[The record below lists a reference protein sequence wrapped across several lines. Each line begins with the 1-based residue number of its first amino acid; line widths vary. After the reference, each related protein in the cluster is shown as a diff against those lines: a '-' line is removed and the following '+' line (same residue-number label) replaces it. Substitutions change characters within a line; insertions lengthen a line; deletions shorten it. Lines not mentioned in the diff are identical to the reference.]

1 MSAGTAAAV
10 QTPALIKMLTEL
22 LVEGVATMVNILL
35 SDVVGPVNVPLV
47 IAILLARSS
56 TTSTPNS
63 ILMVIGLELVG
74 LDDGDVIVVV
84 NVAPTT

>member
-1 MSAGTAAAV
+1 
-10 QTPALIKMLTEL
+10 
-22 LVEGVATMVNILL
+22 L

-47 IAILLARSS
+47 IAILLASSS

-74 LDDGDVIVVV
+74 LDDGDEIVVV
-84 NVAPTT
+84 NVAPTACVAIKQAKMATSILKVFMALIS